1 MADERLAET
10 AVNKIEKVFGEH
22 ETYRRAHS
30 RGIGYRAVFTANGEG
45 KKWTV
50 AQHLREGETKAV
62 VRFSHSAPDPFWTD
76 NLSPV
81 KGMAV
86 QFQLPDGQVM
96 NSVGVTSPIFFSRTP
111 EVFTEMLD
119 IAKSFKKGRLR
130 LRDLI
135 TLFIKYPESRAA
147 IRIIRKMQSPAS
159 FATGLY
165 HSIHAFYLVNGTGQ
179 REPVKFQWQPEAG
192 EESLNPAEAASVE
205 KGDFEKELEE
215 RVVRGETAFRLI
227 AVIGD
232 AGDPVDDPTKD
243 WAKDRKKVE
252 LGRLVLMEKTDDA
265 EGLLFDPTVLAEG
278 VECTDDP
285 ILHFRNPAYAVSYM
299 RREKEKQAGRS

>member
-1 MADERLAET
+1 MAKEKLAET
-10 AVNKIEKVFGEH
+10 AVNKIEKIFGEH

-30 RGIGYRAVFTANGEG
+30 RGMGYEAIFTANGEG
-45 KKWTV
+45 KNWTV
-50 AQHLREGETKAV
+50 ARHLREGTTKAV
-62 VRFSHSAPDPFWTD
+62 VRFSHSSPDPFWTD

-111 EVFTEMLD
+111 EVFTEMLG
-119 IAKSFKKGRLR
+119 IAKSFKHGKPR

-135 TLFIKYPESRAA
+135 TLFVKYPESRAA

-165 HSIHAFYLVNGTGQ
+165 HSIHAFYLVNDTGQ
-179 REPVKFQWQPEAG
+179 RVPVKFQWHPEAG
-192 EESLNPAEAASVE
+192 VESLNPVEAASVK

-215 RVVRGETAFRLI
+215 RVLRRETAFRLI
-227 AVIGD
+227 AVIGEAD
-232 AGDPVDDPTKD
+232 DPVNDPTKD
-243 WAKDRKKVE
+243 WAENREKVE
-252 LGRLVLMEKTDDA
+252 IGRLVLAEKTDEA

-285 ILHFRNPAYAVSYM
+285 ILHFRNPAYAISYI
-299 RREKEKQAGRS
+299 RREREKQKKS